1 MGRYGGR
8 RGFNSA
14 PGIFSVLWPNP
25 LAKYMGALALLIPI
39 IIYMYY
45 VVIEA
50 WCLGYA
56 YFYLTGD
63 LMRGSQAEEYTS
75 FFSGFVGADADG
87 ALFRGGDSPALLLLL
102 VSFALN
108 FFLIYRGVSKG
119 VEQFCKYAIPTMA
132 ICAICV
138 LIRVLTLGTPDPAKP
153 DQSVLTGLGFMWNP
167 RMETLQDPETWLAA
181 AGQIFFSLSVGFG
194 IVVNYASYLKKDDD
208 VVLSGLTASSM
219 NEFFEVCL
227 GGLITITAAF
237 IFLGT
242 AAASFGTFGLGFNAL
257 PNVFAVMPGGRIF
270 GFVWFTML
278 FLAAITSS
286 ISMLQPVIAFLEE
299 GFDLKRHAS
308 ATILGLITALG
319 SAFVVYFSKG
329 TLAMDTCD
337 FWVGTFL
344 IFVLALVQSLIYG
357 WALGIDEGEREA
369 HQGAHIRIPRVVQ
382 YILKY
387 VTPLYLVAIFVGVC
401 YREFIAEPSPG
412 QVSRLRMLREEPV
425 ALASVILIGLVFVF
439 LLLLVRIADKRWR
452 LQKRFETLPLE

>member
-1 MGRYGGR
+1 M
-8 RGFNSA
+8 
-14 PGIFSVLWPNP
+14 
-25 LAKYMGALALLIPI
+25 PI
-39 IIYMYY
+39 
-45 VVIEA
+45 A
-50 WCLGYA
+50 
-56 YFYLTGD
+56 YLTGD
-63 LMRGSQAEEYTS
+63 LVRGSGAEAYTD
-75 FFSGFVGADADG
+75 FFGRFVGAEADG
-87 ALFRGGDSPALLLLL
+87 ALFGAGQSPVLLLL
-102 VSFALN
+102 VVCFCLN
-108 FFLIYRGVSKG
+108 FVLIYRGVNKG

-132 ICAICV
+132 ICAVCV
-138 LIRVLTLGTPDPAKP
+138 LIRVLTLGTPDATKP

-167 RMETLQDPETWLAA
+167 RMESLRDPQTWLAA

-227 GGLITITAAF
+227 GGLITVTAAF

-319 SAFVVYFSKG
+319 SAFVVYFSKDMMA
-329 TLAMDTCD
+329 LDTCD

-344 IFVLALVQSLIYG
+344 IFILALVQSLLYG
-357 WALGIDEGEREA
+357 WGLGIEKGEQEA
-369 HQGAHIRIPRVVQ
+369 HLAAHIRIPRVVQ
-382 YILKY
+382 YMLKY
-387 VTPLYLVAIFVGVC
+387 VTPLYLAAIFCGVC
-401 YREFIAEPSPG
+401 YREFFTDPSEG
-412 QVSRLRMLREEPV
+412 QTSRLQMLWKEPAALMSV
-425 ALASVILIGLVFVF
+425 AMIGLVFVF

-452 LQKRFETLPLE
+452 QQNRYEKPLTE